1 MKKLFSVILSIVFL
15 LSVFANLAFATEI
28 ENQIT
33 NIASQGVAYSSSEK
47 NSLWTPVKTIN
58 DGVYG
63 SQTWEGWE
71 CAYPTVQKGQD
82 TSKGFD
88 NEYCG
93 IDFGTKFF
101 AVSEV
106 KVNLGIHRLLGG
118 QNMSYG
124 LMALVEGKWQTVAT
138 FKDSDTTPH
147 NTEKYPTYED
157 VIADETAGH
166 RTVANYTVK
175 LGKAVTSNNFRLC
188 ISEFGKNYEGGDVQV
203 FPYIYEL
210 ELYGKEVEA
219 PEIVLPE
226 GATSTTNIAWY
237 SYPQA
242 SSSLANCYPF
252 LAIDEDEDTY
262 WSPAENDSNPTY
274 TLVFDKKYS
283 ISKLDLIL
291 ANNTYDLIVSIL
303 VNGQYQEILAE
314 PERSIEGENTCIHY
328 EFEATDVTGAKVE
341 FKGTEKIELVA
352 FEAHL
357 AEASTYYFDKR
368 FDGLQIT
375 SASGGNLAIIGKPYA
390 STGFTPYSN
399 IDFINDGSISKQWFT
414 GTIDTNEHC
423 GLTFDFPQKISKAVI
438 AVKTPSVAGTEIMS
452 FEIQALV
459 NGEYVKLAEG
469 KSYNKEEGYK
479 TTYTFDEVETTDIR
493 VVITEM
499 GGAIPNIAELELYSS
514 SNTPLPM
521 FSGIRDYTKNEGMN
535 CIEPDVNKVIEDHIC
550 EENPNTFVPVIISIS
565 VLAIMAIAIIVLVVI
580 KKRNKEV

>member
-15 LSVFANLAFATEI
+15 LSGLANIAFAEETE
-28 ENQIT
+28 IT
-33 NIASQGVAYSSSEK
+33 NIASNGVAYSSSEK

-118 QNMSYG
+118 QNMSYE

-138 FKDSDTTPH
+138 FKDSDATPH
-147 NTEKYPTYED
+147 DTQKYPTYED
-157 VIADETAGH
+157 VIADESAGH

-175 LGKAVTSNNFRLC
+175 LGNTVTSNNFRLC

-210 ELYGKEVEA
+210 ELYGKEAEA
-219 PEIVLPE
+219 PEIILPE
-226 GATSTTNIAWY
+226 GATATTNIAWY

-242 SSSLANCYPF
+242 SSSQLNHYPF
-252 LAIDEDEDTY
+252 MAIDEDERTY

-274 TLVFDKKYS
+274 TLVFDKEYTINK
-283 ISKLDLIL
+283 IALK
-291 ANNTYDLIVSIL
+291 ANGEINTSNL
-303 VNGQYQEILAE
+303 
-314 PERSIEGENTCIHY
+314 SIEIKVDGDWIELINQPNDNLEY
-328 EFEATDVTGAKVE
+328 LFNPAKV
-341 FKGTEKIELVA
+341 TEVKLEVRNGESIQLVA

-357 AEASTYYFDKR
+357 AESKSYYFMER
-368 FDGLQIT
+368 FSNAQIV

-390 STGFTPYSN
+390 STSFTPYSDVN
-399 IDFINDGSISKQWFT
+399 FINDGLKDKQWFT

-423 GLTFDFPQKISKAVI
+423 GLTFDFPQKISKVVI

-499 GGAIPNIAELELYSS
+499 GGAIPNITELELYNS

-521 FSGIRDYTKNEGMN
+521 FSGIIDYTKNEGMS
-535 CIEPDVNKVIEDHIC
+535 CIEPDINKVIDDHIC
-550 EENPNTFVPVIISIS
+550 EEEPSNIIVPVIISIS
-565 VLAIMAIAIIVLVVI
+565 VLTIIAVAIIALVVI
-580 KKRNKEV
+580 KKKNKEV